1 MLMNTNETKINKDLI
16 LREKLAVQRTVMANQ
31 TTLLSF
37 IRTSLCFLVAGLSL
51 KSLLKLE
58 NSLLFQITF
67 YSVSF
72 IVFMIGL
79 YNYFKQ
85 RSLINTSEKHIGDY
99 KIDYLTNHKK
109 SGANDS

>member
-1 MLMNTNETKINKDLI
+1 MNTIETKINKDLI

-37 IRTSLCFLVAGLSL
+37 IRTSLYLLVAGLSL

-67 YSVSF
+67 YVVSF
-72 IVFMIGL
+72 STMIIGV

-85 RSLINTSEKHIGDY
+85 KRLIQNSEIHIGDY
-99 KIDYLTNHKK
+99 KTDYLKQ
-109 SGANDS
+109 

>member
-1 MLMNTNETKINKDLI
+1 MNTIETKINKDLI

-37 IRTSLCFLVAGLSL
+37 IRTSLYFLVAGLSL

-67 YSVSF
+67 YVVSF
-72 IVFMIGL
+72 STMVIGV

-85 RSLINTSEKHIGDY
+85 KRLIQNSEIHIGDY
-99 KIDYLTNHKK
+99 KTDYLKQ
-109 SGANDS
+109 

>member
-1 MLMNTNETKINKDLI
+1 MNTIATKINKDLI

-37 IRTSLCFLVAGLSL
+37 IRTSLYFLVAGLSL

-67 YSVSF
+67 YVVSF
-72 IVFMIGL
+72 STMIIGV

-85 RSLINTSEKHIGDY
+85 KRLIQNSEIHIGDY
-99 KIDYLTNHKK
+99 KTDYLKQ
-109 SGANDS
+109 

>member
-1 MLMNTNETKINKDLI
+1 MNTIETKINKDLI

-37 IRTSLCFLVAGLSL
+37 IRTSLYFLVAGLSL

-67 YSVSF
+67 YVVSF
-72 IVFMIGL
+72 STMIIGV

-85 RSLINTSEKHIGDY
+85 KRLIQNSEIHIGDY
-99 KIDYLTNHKK
+99 KIDYLKQ
-109 SGANDS
+109 

>member
-1 MLMNTNETKINKDLI
+1 MNTIETKINKDLI

-37 IRTSLCFLVAGLSL
+37 IRTSLYFLVAGLSL

-67 YSVSF
+67 YVVSF
-72 IVFMIGL
+72 STTVIGL

-85 RSLINTSEKHIGDY
+85 KRLIQNSEIHIGDY
-99 KIDYLTNHKK
+99 KTDYLKQ
-109 SGANDS
+109 

>member
-1 MLMNTNETKINKDLI
+1 MNTIESKINKDLI

-37 IRTSLCFLVAGLSL
+37 IRTSLYFLVAGLSL
-51 KSLLKLE
+51 KSILKLE

-67 YSVSF
+67 YVVSF
-72 IVFMIGL
+72 STMIIGV

-85 RSLINTSEKHIGDY
+85 KRLIQNSEIHIGDY
-99 KIDYLTNHKK
+99 KTDYLKQ
-109 SGANDS
+109 

>member
-1 MLMNTNETKINKDLI
+1 MNNIENKINKDLI

-37 IRTSLCFLVAGLSL
+37 IRTSLYFLVAGLSL

-67 YSVSF
+67 YVVSVLIF
-72 IVFMIGL
+72 VTGL
-79 YNYFKQ
+79 FNFYKQ
-85 RSLINTSEKHIGDY
+85 RTFIKNSEKHIGDY
-99 KIDYLTNHKK
+99 KIEYLEKGFK
-109 SGANDS
+109 IKE

>member
-1 MLMNTNETKINKDLI
+1 MNTIETKINKDLI

-37 IRTSLCFLVAGLSL
+37 IRTSLYFLVAGLSL

-67 YSVSF
+67 YVVSF
-72 IVFMIGL
+72 STMVIGL

-85 RSLINTSEKHIGDY
+85 KRLIQNSEIHIGDY
-99 KIDYLTNHKK
+99 KTDYLKQ
-109 SGANDS
+109 

>member
-1 MLMNTNETKINKDLI
+1 MNTIETKINKDLI

-37 IRTSLCFLVAGLSL
+37 IRTSLYFLVAGLSL

-67 YSVSF
+67 YVVSF
-72 IVFMIGL
+72 STMVIGV

-85 RSLINTSEKHIGDY
+85 KRLIQNSKIHIGDY
-99 KIDYLTNHKK
+99 KTDYLKQ
-109 SGANDS
+109 

>member
-1 MLMNTNETKINKDLI
+1 MNTIETKINKDLI

-37 IRTSLCFLVAGLSL
+37 IRTSLYFLVAGLSL

-67 YSVSF
+67 YVVSF
-72 IVFMIGL
+72 STMIIGV

-85 RSLINTSEKHIGDY
+85 KQSIQNSEIHIGDY
-99 KIDYLTNHKK
+99 KTDYLKQ
-109 SGANDS
+109 